1 MLWFQLF
8 LKLFNMNFTSIFFNG
23 DVVLSLV
30 FIALLTMSIL
40 SWYVIFYKG
49 LKLKKEYQA
58 YKFFCQNFLIKTNW
72 VEDFFNIENN
82 KNLKDSHNPTKTNTL
97 NFLFEEV
104 KKIQPTLE
112 KFDPNQRKEIL
123 TTHLIQALDEIRF
136 GLDHGLTILASIGS
150 CAPFIGLFGTVWGI
164 YHALGNIALQG
175 NAGLNIVAGPISE
188 ALIATA
194 FGLFCAIP
202 AVLAYNSFVRLNR
215 LLVQNLRHLAEQLT
229 VYLPIKN

>member
-1 MLWFQLF
+1 
-8 LKLFNMNFTSIFFNG
+8 MNLSSIFFSG
-23 DVVLSLV
+23 DIVLTLV
-30 FIALLTMSIL
+30 FIALLAMSLL

-49 LKLKKEYQA
+49 LKLKNEYHS
-58 YKFFCQNFLIKTNW
+58 YKIFCKNSLTKINW
-72 VEDFFNIENN
+72 VEDFSKISKQPDFKISQNLSS
-82 KNLKDSHNPTKTNTL
+82 KNSI
-97 NFLFEEV
+97 NFLINEIN
-104 KKIQPTLE
+104 KIYPTLE
-112 KFDPNQRKEIL
+112 KYNPDQKKEIL
-123 TTHLIQALDEIRF
+123 AMHLIQALDEIRF
-136 GLDHGLTILASIGS
+136 KLDHGLTILASIGS
-150 CAPFIGLFGTVWGI
+150 CAPFVGLFGTVWGI

-229 VYLPIKN
+229 VYLPIKINC

>member
-1 MLWFQLF
+1 
-8 LKLFNMNFTSIFFNG
+8 MNLSSIFFSG
-23 DVVLSLV
+23 DLVLTLV
-30 FIALLTMSIL
+30 FIALLAMSLL

-49 LKLKKEYQA
+49 LKLKNEYHA
-58 YKFFCQNFLIKTNW
+58 YKIFCKNSLTKINW
-72 VEDFFNIENN
+72 VEDFSKISKQSDFKISQNLSS
-82 KNLKDSHNPTKTNTL
+82 KNSI
-97 NFLFEEV
+97 NFLINEIN
-104 KKIQPTLE
+104 KINPALE
-112 KFDPNQRKEIL
+112 KYNADQKKEIL
-123 TTHLIQALDEIRF
+123 TMHLIQALDEIRF
-136 GLDHGLTILASIGS
+136 KLDHGLTILASIGS
-150 CAPFIGLFGTVWGI
+150 CAPFVGLFGTVWGI
-164 YHALGNIALQG
+164 YHALGNIAQQG